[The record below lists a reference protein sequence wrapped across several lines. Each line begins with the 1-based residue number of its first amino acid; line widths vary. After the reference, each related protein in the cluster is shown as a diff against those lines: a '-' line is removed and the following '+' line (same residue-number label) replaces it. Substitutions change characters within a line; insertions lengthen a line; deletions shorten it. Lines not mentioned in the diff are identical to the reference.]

1 MQLSKRLQAVEAL
14 TYGAKRL
21 ADVGTDHGYI
31 PIDLLLK
38 HKIEYAI
45 AMDVNQGPLDRARS
59 NMKLYNVQD
68 RMETR
73 LSDGLMALEP
83 YEADT
88 VVIAGMGGPLTI
100 RILTASKET
109 TESITTFVLQPQSEI
124 PEVRRML
131 IAEGFVIQKE
141 DMVLEDGKYYPMMRV
156 QKADVKKNLVQN
168 WEEYEYQY
176 GKYLIESRNP
186 VLSEFLNKEENT
198 CEKIKQQLL
207 QASGEHIQKRLEE
220 IEKELVL
227 IARAKDKMKQT
238 DREYSDQTGDSRNDS
253 K

>member
-14 TYGAKRL
+14 THGAKRL

-45 AMDVNQGPLDRARS
+45 AMDVNQGPLERARA

-109 TESITTFVLQPQSEI
+109 TESIRTFVLQPQSEI
-124 PEVRRML
+124 AQVRRLL
-131 IAEGFVIQKE
+131 IAERFMILEE

-156 QKADVKKNLVQN
+156 QKADLKETLAQN

-176 GKYLIESRNP
+176 GKYLIESQNP
-186 VLSEFLNKEENT
+186 VLSEFLDKEEST

-207 QASGEHIQKRLEE
+207 QASGEHIQKRIEE
-220 IEKELVL
+220 IDQELEL
-227 IARAKDKMKQT
+227 ITRAKDKMKQT
-238 DREYSDQTGDSRNDS
+238 VGEYSEKTGEGRNDN

>member
-45 AMDVNQGPLDRARS
+45 AMDVNQGPLDRARA
-59 NMKLYNVQD
+59 NMNLYQVQD
-68 RMETR
+68 CMETR

-88 VVIAGMGGPLTI
+88 VVIAGMGGPLTL

-109 TESITTFVLQPQSEI
+109 TDSIDTFVLQPQSEI
-124 PEVRRML
+124 AEVRKRL
-131 IAEGFVIQKE
+131 IMEGFAILNE
-141 DMVLEDGKYYPMMRV
+141 DMVEEDGKYYPMMRV
-156 QKADVKKNLVQN
+156 QKGRTSENMVKN

-176 GKYLIESRNP
+176 GKYLIESNNP
-186 VLSEFLNKEENT
+186 VLSDFLEKEERT
-198 CEKIKQQLL
+198 CKKIKQQLL
-207 QASGEHIQKRLEE
+207 QVSGEHIQKRLEE
-220 IEKELVL
+220 MEKELVL
-227 IARAKDKMKQT
+227 ISQAKEKM
-238 DREYSDQTGDSRNDS
+238 R
-253 K
+253 